1 MGVRYHT
8 PHSTMA
14 PTQSKFSWNN
24 IALGAVMNMFEVTT
38 LGQPFEVIKTQ
49 MASNRTQSMFNAL
62 KAVWNRGGVLGFY
75 QGLIPWAWI
84 EASTK
89 GSVLLFTSDG
99 VQRVSK
105 AAGLGPGAAGLLG
118 GMTGG

>member
-1 MGVRYHT
+1 
-8 PHSTMA
+8 MA

-75 QGLIPWAWI
+75 QGLIPW
-84 EASTK
+84 
-89 GSVLLFTSDG
+89 VCLFWFIL
-99 VQRVSK
+99 VS
-105 AAGLGPGAAGLLG
+105 
-118 GMTGG
+118 